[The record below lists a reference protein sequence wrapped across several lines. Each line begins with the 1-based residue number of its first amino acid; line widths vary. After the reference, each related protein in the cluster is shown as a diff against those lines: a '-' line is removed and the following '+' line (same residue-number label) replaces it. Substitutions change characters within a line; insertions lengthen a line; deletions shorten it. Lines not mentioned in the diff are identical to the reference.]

1 MPESAV
7 TVTSMAAQD
16 RYQAYLDW
24 MEDAPSAL
32 SACIHFY
39 ALDAA
44 LTLEWPHRLAADRL
58 REKIEQEQQEF
69 DRALGYA
76 LRDYLA
82 LASWGELLRHPDGAG
97 VRITDPRMQALFE
110 YVEYGRP
117 RTRYELAL
125 QVNLQTL
132 LRQLQELH
140 VYRWQEG
147 SSVSGPLWAAIARL
161 ALEFPGPDDPRKL
174 HIWIDRVWDLRHN
187 SGPAFDKPVIFGSDI
202 SSARVFAV
210 WLDTKRYAPTPEFL
224 LREVLLGHGPLS
236 APERPYAPYWL
247 SEAAREDQAAF
258 RPLWDADAH
267 GWTMYACVGPY
278 CSWQTRRLLERV
290 ARVLGWRIL
299 PWAPQDRVA
308 DDLMLTVFDQ
318 KRMARSVSRILEYRP
333 MPWGD
338 GPAMDWEPIEE
349 EDYW

>member
-7 TVTSMAAQD
+7 TSMAAEA

-58 REKIEQEQQEF
+58 REKIEQEQQEY

-97 VRITDPRMQALFE
+97 VRITDPRMQYVYE
-110 YVEYGRP
+110 YVDYGRA

-125 QVNLQTL
+125 QVHLPTL
-132 LRQLQELH
+132 LQQLAELH
-140 VYRWQEG
+140 IYRWDEG
-147 SSVSGPLWAAIARL
+147 SSVAGPLWASIARL
-161 ALEFPGPDDPRKL
+161 AAEFPGTDDPRKL

-187 SGPAFDKPVIFGSDI
+187 SGPAFDKPVIFGRDI
-202 SSARVFAV
+202 SPGGLFAV
-210 WLDTKRYAPTPEFL
+210 WLDAKRYAATPDWL
-224 LREVLLGHGPLS
+224 LKEMLMGHGPLS
-236 APERPYAPYWL
+236 DPVPPYAPDWWYGT
-247 SEAAREDQAAF
+247 EREDMAAF
-258 RPLWDADAH
+258 RPLWDADFR
-267 GWTMYACVGPY
+267 GWSMYSCIGPY
-278 CSWQTRRLLERV
+278 CAWETRRLLERV
-290 ARVLGWRIL
+290 AGVLGWRIV
-299 PWAPQDRVA
+299 PWASQDRVA
-308 DDLMLTVFDQ
+308 EHLGVSIGNQ
-318 KRMARSVSRILEYRP
+318 KRMARSVSRILAYQP

-349 EDYW
+349 DDW